1 MLERCTAKNFA
12 IISHTNINGNRR
24 NLFKYKFADNLRP
37 KKDFFTN
44 TKFDVFSQGDNI
56 VIQDNDIQLIT
67 KRMYHLVLFLQVQT
81 TLRKKMQSFLKDN
94 RINNTNHFI
103 SLLGNVTLIL

>member
-1 MLERCTAKNFA
+1 MNIDLLERCTAKKFA

-37 KKDFFTN
+37 KKDFLAN
-44 TKFDVFSQGDNI
+44 IKFDVFSQGDI

-81 TLRKKMQSFLKDN
+81 TLRKKMTVFSKRQ
-94 RINNTNHFI
+94 
-103 SLLGNVTLIL
+103 

>member
-1 MLERCTAKNFA
+1 MNIDLLERCTAKKFA

-37 KKDFFTN
+37 KKDFLTN
-44 TKFDVFSQGDNI
+44 IKFDVFSQGDI

-81 TLRKKMQSFLKDN
+81 TLRKKMTVFSKRQ
-94 RINNTNHFI
+94 
-103 SLLGNVTLIL
+103 